1 LDGQKPNLKAS
12 ELLKRLILSAFLLG
26 GAYVV
31 VFLFPFWGYIAVIQ
45 GFILVALN
53 EYWGIFARRNIVLN
67 RPLILAIGFLTP
79 LALLSESFS
88 FLLVVMIG
96 SFFLADSSREKLPSA
111 FRNAAFSILG
121 IVWISLAF
129 SYLLEIRLFPQGS
142 GWVYYVILVTKL
154 GDAGAYFVGKRFGR
168 RKFANHISPN
178 KTWEGAIAQI
188 AVSFF
193 LSLGAGLFFDVSVGH
208 LALLGILLGLLAE
221 VGDLIE
227 SMLKRGLDVKDSGD
241 LPGLGGVLDVLDSL
255 LLTVPFT
262 YFYVIWF
269 VLS

>member
-1 LDGQKPNLKAS
+1 LS
-12 ELLKRLILSAFLLG
+12 LSALLLG
-26 GAYVV
+26 GAYGVI
-31 VFLFPFWGYIAVIQ
+31 FWLPFWGFIAVIQ

-67 RPLILAIGFLTP
+67 RPLMLGIGFLAP
-79 LALLSESFS
+79 LALLSESLP
-88 FLLVVMIG
+88 FLFILMLG
-96 SFFLADSSREKLPSA
+96 AFFLSDSSRERLPSA

-121 IVWISLAF
+121 IAWIALPF
-129 SYLLEIRLFPQGS
+129 SYLVEIRLFPQGS
-142 GWVYYVILVTKL
+142 AWVYYAILITKL
-154 GDAGAYFVGKRFGR
+154 GDAGAYFAGKRFGKT
-168 RKFANHISPN
+168 KFVTHISPN
-178 KTWEGAIAQI
+178 KTLEGAIAQL
-188 AVSFF
+188 AVSFM
-193 LSLGAGLFFDVSVGH
+193 LSLASGLFLDIPIGH

-221 VGDLIE
+221 LGDLIE

-241 LPGLGGVLDVLDSL
+241 LPGLGGILDVLDSL